1 MHDVCCF
8 VEAVDVPTTAYVE
21 KGEFPNKQNVKNLF
35 KLLELLRSFA
45 TQPVTSFE
53 KVVEIEEEKV
63 ENGDGEEEVL
73 NGDGEEVEKVEE
85 AVESSENKE
94 VFEEEEKQQE
104 VDVEVAVLVEKI
116 NEDST
121 KSDAH
126 VEDSSIVENESG
138 GFFHEDNS
146 LVEFKPPVRPR
157 ATSHLSGGPLRLHP
171 GWAIFCGSLC
181 DNPSWS
187 EDSVFL

>member
-8 VEAVDVPTTAYVE
+8 VEALDVPTTAFVE
-21 KGEFPNKQNVKNLF
+21 KGEFPNEQNVKNLF

-53 KVVEIEEEKV
+53 KVVEEKV
-63 ENGDGEEEVL
+63 ENGDGEVEVL
-73 NGDGEEVEKVEE
+73 DGDREEVEKVEE
-85 AVESSENKE
+85 AVESSENEKG
-94 VFEEEEKQQE
+94 FEEEEEK
-104 VDVEVAVLVEKI
+104 VDVEVTVLVEKI
-116 NEDST
+116 DEDST
-121 KSDAH
+121 KNDTH
-126 VEDSSIVENESG
+126 VEDLSIVENESG
-138 GFFHEDNS
+138 GFVHEDVS

-157 ATSHLSGGPLRLHP
+157 ATSHLSSGPLRLHP

-181 DNPSWS
+181 DDPSWS